1 MIQKETQKSNV
12 KAVDILNINLYLLQ
26 KILGCWL

>member
-26 KILGCWL
+26 KILG